1 MLIRESGE
9 LVLVVDD
16 DAAMREFLCALLEQS
31 GYRTCEAA
39 NGEEVRDVVRRR
51 RPRLVL
57 LDVHLPGISGY
68 EVCRDLR
75 QEYGDAL
82 PIIFVSGE
90 RVESFD
96 RVAGL
101 LIGGDDYV
109 AKPFAPDELVARVR
123 GLIRRSRSLPAAE
136 WVDLTPRELDVM
148 RMLAGG
154 SDQREIAAQFSI
166 APRTVA
172 KHIEHILHKLGVH
185 SRAQAVVAAY
195 RAGVL

>member
-1 MLIRESGE
+1 MVVGE
-9 LVLVVDD
+9 IGALVLVVDD
-16 DAAMREFLCALLEQS
+16 DAPMREFLCALLEQS
-31 GYRTCEAA
+31 GYRACAVAT
-39 NGEEVRDVVRRR
+39 GEEVRDVMRRQQ
-51 RPRLVL
+51 PRLVL
-57 LDVHLPGISGY
+57 LDVRLPGISGY

-82 PIIFVSGE
+82 PIIFMSGE

-96 RVAGL
+96 RVQGL

-123 GLIRRSRSLPAAE
+123 GLIRRLRAVPAAE

-154 SDQREIAAQFSI
+154 SDQGEIAAAFSI

-185 SRAQAVVAAY
+185 SRAQAVGAAY
-195 RAGVL
+195 RAGML